1 LLSGQFLKLVL
12 IASFLAIPL
21 TWYGMHQWLETFA
34 FKIGLQWDLFVVP
47 MIILLAITLVTVS
60 GQVIK
65 GAITNPAK
73 VLKSE

>member
-1 LLSGQFLKLVL
+1 
-12 IASFLAIPL
+12 
-21 TWYGMHQWLETFA
+21 
-34 FKIGLQWDLFVVP
+34 LFVVP

-60 GQVIK
+60 SHVIK